1 MTLSNNIDT
10 ISTALDDIHDAIVAK
25 GVTPSGNITTYATA
39 IGQISGGGSATINPL
54 SVTPSTTAQTI
65 TASGGVD
72 GYSPISVS
80 AVTSAIDSNI
90 VAGNIKD
97 GVTIL
102 GVTGTYSGG
111 GGGGQKGAIYA
122 GNQYGIVCINKD
134 FFFDLTGVTCSSD
147 LNFGT
152 SITGTIGQPSTPV
165 QISMPSGMF
174 NNGTLYFT
182 GIALDG
188 ANNRIYMELI
198 GGNLSL
204 AIADITYNWDWG
216 TSTGTLTY
224 TLARP
229 LNNWS
234 ISG

>member
-1 MTLSNNIDT
+1 MTLSGNIST
-10 ISTALDDIHDAIVAK
+10 ISTSLDDIYDAIVAK

-39 IGQISGGGSATINPL
+39 IGQISGGGGATINPL
-54 SVTPSTTAQTI
+54 SVTPSTSAQTI

-80 AVTSAIDSNI
+80 AVTSSIDANI
-90 VAGNIKD
+90 TAGNIKS

-111 GGGGQKGAIYA
+111 GGGGQTGAIYA
-122 GNQYGIVCINKD
+122 GNQFGIACINKD
-134 FFFDLTGVTCSSD
+134 FFFDLTGVTCSTD

-152 SITGTIGQPSTPV
+152 SVTGTIGQNSAPV
-165 QISMPSGMF
+165 SISLPSGIF

-182 GIALDG
+182 NITLD
-188 ANNRIYMELI
+188 AVSNRISMELS
-198 GGNLSL
+198 GGNLYSK
-204 AIADITYNWDWG
+204 IADINYSWDWG

-229 LNNWS
+229 LNNWAT
-234 ISG
+234 SG